1 MAKSRIVKHG
11 YSATVLTMS
20 CDDYK
25 RLLKIFDEIGH
36 ELAGFREE
44 LLTHQSKVRRA
55 LLDAGRVER

>member
-25 RLLKIFDEIGH
+25 RLLKILDEISYERGI
-36 ELAGFREE
+36 FREE
-44 LLTHQSKVRRA
+44 LLAHQSKVRRA
-55 LLDAGRVER
+55 LLDAGRDV